1 MNTGFSMHNYRIG
14 LFVFLVGTLALGC
27 HGGGDPG
34 AGPSGTVTPGA
45 SREALVF
52 ADHASGTEAN
62 YIVDPD
68 EAVTAAMTGPDGGF
82 TLTTTP
88 GYDYRIVTQFG
99 DNTLTGRPAMQ
110 MLAPAGAR
118 SLSLLTTLVALNPN
132 ARPVIES
139 LGVDYDADLSAK
151 ATPAA
156 LLLVHSTEAIVAAL
170 TGGFNPGGNTLLV
183 ADINVI
189 QQTLMTAIANRI
201 QDQTAAQL
209 TDPAALTATL
219 AAAVTDALVS
229 IESNTSIATIVLNPP
244 AAALSL
250 TAAQSAPLPASLVD
264 QIVKTVAGSISA
276 STGTTTLSTT
286 TTAAQNAIITP
297 EAITIIAAITD
308 TSASAV
314 AAQATVTARH
324 GVNPPPIISGT
335 PPTTATV
342 GVRYYFKP
350 TVTDTDNDADLY
362 LFIIKNKPRWARFN
376 LLTGALTGTPG
387 MEDLGTT
394 TGIVIT
400 VIDILDCLQHASLP
414 AFSITVVPVTGST
427 GGGGGGG
434 SF

>member
-1 MNTGFSMHNYRIG
+1 MNTGFSMRSYRSG
-14 LFVFLVGTLALGC
+14 LFVVLIGALAFGC
-27 HGGGDPG
+27 HSGGDP
-34 AGPSGTVTPGA
+34 AGPSGTITPGPA
-45 SREALVF
+45 REALVF
-52 ADHASGTEAN
+52 ADHTSGTEAN

-82 TLTTTP
+82 MLSAEP
-88 GYDYRIVTQFG
+88 DYDYIVVTQFG
-99 DNTLTGRPAMQ
+99 ENTLTGRPAMQ

-118 SLSLLTTLVALNPN
+118 SVSLLTTLVALYPN
-132 ARPVIES
+132 ARPAIES
-139 LGVDYDADLSAK
+139 LGVDYDADLSAN

-156 LLLVHSTEAIVAAL
+156 LLLVHSMEAIVAAFTDGL
-170 TGGFNPGGNTLLV
+170 NPGGNTLLA

-201 QDQTAAQL
+201 QDQTAAQV

-229 IESNTSIATIVLNPP
+229 IESNTSIATIVLNAPV
-244 AAALSL
+244 ASLSL
-250 TAAQSAPLPASLVD
+250 SAGQSAPLPASLVD
-264 QIVKTVAGSISA
+264 QIVKTVSGTISA

-286 TTAAQNAIITP
+286 TTVAQNTIITP
-297 EAITIIAAITD
+297 EAIGTIVAITD

-335 PPTTATV
+335 PPPTATV

-350 TVTDTDNDADLY
+350 TVTDTDHDADFY
-362 LFIIKNKPRWARFN
+362 LFIIKNKPRWAKFN
-376 LLTGALTGTPG
+376 LLTGELTGTPKAG
-387 MEDLGTT
+387 DVGTT
-394 TGIVIT
+394 SGIVIT

-427 GGGGGGG
+427 GSGGGGGG
-434 SF
+434 F